1 LRFFSTVHTTRRRNS
16 SARVVSYARWAFDT
30 TLSLSLRTSAADVDL
45 EFVKDFANYRF
56 DPEGR
61 WVVERLWQE
70 GTIEE

>member
-1 LRFFSTVHTTRRRNS
+1 VHRNGS
-16 SARVVSYARWAFDT
+16 
-30 TLSLSLRTSAADVDL
+30 ADVDL

-56 DPEGR
+56 EPEGR